1 MSFNYD
7 ASAELF
13 PTRGR
18 PARRAPVKYRR
29 FSTAAE
35 AVRYAIEELPA
46 ELLLGAYLEVDEKRF
61 DGAGIRALYE
71 SAEYPLSRKTARP
84 AASASAKTAQSAA
97 AKAGQ
102 SAPAKAGQRAA

>member
-1 MSFNYD
+1 MSFDYK

-29 FSTAAE
+29 FSSAAE

-71 SAEYPLSRKTARP
+71 SEDYPLKRKAAR
-84 AASASAKTAQSAA
+84 AA
-97 AKAGQ
+97 
-102 SAPAKAGQRAA
+102 APAKAGQRAA